1 MFDWIQN
8 QEWSA
13 ELWVSA
19 WVAIVV
25 FVTLVLWEYGKHQH
39 PRR

>member
-1 MFDWIQN
+1 MQDWIRD

-13 ELWVSA
+13 ELWVAA
-19 WVAIVV
+19 WVAVV
-25 FVTLVLWEYGKHQH
+25 VLFTFIHWEYGKHQH